1 MCLDQKQSINQ
12 VPHFVISRLFG
23 IDYCLFAEKDLI
35 GVDAQT
41 SRLVFL
47 ASASDFES
55 VVTLPKTLIKKH
67 TNITIHSNLID
78 SHVYVVKKWVLN
90 YLMQVPNISTIKG
103 ELLPHIIKKQLS
115 KIQKPTNT
123 NKNDSMNSKDDIFS
137 YAQESDLTRL
147 IRESSSYNDH
157 TGDMK
162 PSYHGDCIRC
172 YAYVANAD
180 TYGVSEHSTC
190 ILVCK

>member
-1 MCLDQKQSINQ
+1 M
-12 VPHFVISRLFG
+12 
-23 IDYCLFAEKDLI
+23 FAEKDLI

-47 ASASDFES
+47 ASASDFENS
-55 VVTLPKTLIKKH
+55 VTLPKALIKKH
-67 TNITIHSNLID
+67 SNITMYSNLID
-78 SHVYVVKKWVLN
+78 SHVYVIKKWVVN
-90 YLMQVPNISTIKG
+90 YLAKVVNISTIKG

-115 KIQKPTNT
+115 KPPKLAST
-123 NKNDSMNSKDDIFS
+123 NKNDTVNSKDDIFS

-162 PSYHGDCIRC
+162 PCYQGDCIRC
-172 YAYVANAD
+172 YAYVANTD
-180 TYGVSEHSTC
+180 TYGVRVNTLHAYWSVNNKVIATIFKNTS
-190 ILVCK
+190 ILYCGLV